1 MEEACAT
8 CARYLSH
15 IPPPYDEKSEKP
27 AVYDRR
33 LDCCSRVIC
42 GDCIYRN
49 SRFATY
55 CPFCQISTTPS
66 PLPQGLKEPPSYTP
80 QTPSSSSEAPQPAG
94 SDELPSYSSLNV
106 ISPTPTEK
114 SAPSEDVLH
123 FLDHTTDNLTSLS
136 FRYSVPISALRK
148 VNNIHS
154 DHLLLARRSILIP
167 GEYYKGGVSLNP
179 RPVEGEEEERRKAI
193 VRRWMVRCKV
203 SEYDVALLYLK
214 QVDYDLEAAVEA
226 FKDDERWEKEH
237 PMEANRKGKGRVKH
251 DLGRRRFTGQWS

>member
-15 IPPPYDEKSEKP
+15 IPPPYCEKFEKS

-33 LDCCSRVIC
+33 LDCCGRVIC

-49 SRFATY
+49 SRFAMY

-66 PLPQGLKEPPSYTP
+66 PLPQGLKEPPSYIP
-80 QTPSSSSEAPQPAG
+80 LPSPKSTRQFETT
-94 SDELPSYSSLNV
+94 DELPSYSSLN
-106 ISPTPTEK
+106 INHTTSSTEK
-114 SAPSEDVLH
+114 SFPAKDVLH
-123 FLDHTTDNLTSLS
+123 FLDHKTDTLTSLS
-136 FRYSVPISALRK
+136 FRYAVPISALRK
-148 VNNIHS
+148 TNNIHS

-167 GEYYKGGVSLNP
+167 GEYYKGEVSLSP
-179 RPVEGEEEERRKAI
+179 RPVEGEEEERRKAV

-214 QVDYDLEAAVEA
+214 QFDYDLNAAVEA
-226 FKDDERWEKEH
+226 FQDDERWEKDN
-237 PMEANRKGKGRVKH
+237 PMQGNVKGRGKIKH
-251 DLGRRRFTGQWS
+251 DLGRRRFTGQRS